1 MELFSQRL
9 KEILEIKNLKQ
20 TDLVKMTGLDKSLIS
35 NYISGKYKA
44 KSTNLYL
51 IAKALNV
58 SEPWLMGY
66 DVPMERTVV
75 NVSELSE
82 REIQLVIKYRDN
94 PQMHEAI
101 HKLLGIE

>member
-9 KEILEIKNLKQ
+9 KEILEIKSLKQ
-20 TDLVKMTGLDKSLIS
+20 TDLAKMTGLDKSLIS

>member
-9 KEILEIKNLKQ
+9 KEILEIKSLKQ
-20 TDLVKMTGLDKSLIS
+20 TDLAKMTGLDKSLIS

-82 REIQLVIKYRDN
+82 REIQLIIKYRDN